1 MRVCVSGILR
11 VTQALDREAQSVY
24 FLSIVVSDSEH
35 DDVMTL
41 QVNIVDVNDVT
52 PTFEQDTY
60 YFDVDEN
67 SADGKTSQLM
77 PNLFRSY

>member
-1 MRVCVSGILR
+1 MRVFVSGILH

-67 SADGKTSQLM
+67 SADGKTLQLM